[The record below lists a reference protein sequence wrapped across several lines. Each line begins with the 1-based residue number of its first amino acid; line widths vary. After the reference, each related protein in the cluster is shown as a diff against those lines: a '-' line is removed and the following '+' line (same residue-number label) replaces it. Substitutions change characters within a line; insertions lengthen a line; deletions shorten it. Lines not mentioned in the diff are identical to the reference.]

1 MSSSPKEAR
10 PTSTPK
16 AGTVQAPYRPAGYAT
31 KRITPTTKTAA
42 QYYNK
47 PSSLTG

>member
-1 MSSSPKEAR
+1 MKSPKEAR

-16 AGTVQAPYRPAGYAT
+16 AGTVQSAFKPKGYAT
-31 KRITPTTKTAA
+31 GRCTPTSKTSA